1 MTKWLRAIALIA
13 VLAVVAAACG
23 GGDTEEG
30 DDGGETPTGEV
41 QAGGTLRLAF
51 DGGSDFFYGM
61 NPTAEYYSVSWE
73 FLRCCMARTLLSY
86 EAVTAEEGGNDL
98 QPDLAAELP
107 EISDDGLTYTFTLKD
122 GIMFGDPVNREITAD
137 DFVTAFNRIA
147 DPEASEGGY
156 WFYYHGLVEG
166 FAEAYDDE
174 KVDEVSGVKAVDDK
188 TLEVTLEQDV
198 GAFPYLVAMAATAP
212 LPQELVDA
220 HPKDLGTFLVSS
232 GPYQWEGMEG
242 IDLSGDEPPSGM
254 NIGRS
259 YVFVRNPSYDP
270 ATDGLRPAYPDRIEV
285 QVGGEVQDL
294 LDKVDAGVIDMCV
307 TCLGTAATLQK
318 YHADPALEERIKIFP
333 NDGIT
338 YTGLNVFQAPFDD
351 VHVRKAVNWA
361 VDRAALL
368 RLIGGEDQGTIA
380 SHFIPPA
387 MMSGIG
393 SDYDPYGTPDQR
405 GDIEAAKA
413 EMQQSKYDT
422 DGDGICDA
430 PECSFIALTTTGDD
444 DAIKT
449 LETMATSFSEI
460 GLEMDIQTLTYSA
473 VVKRCSTMSA
483 HQAFCQAAWGKDFAS
498 AFTYFDP
505 LLDGGENGSNY
516 AFLGTTEEALQEAG
530 YEVPAE
536 GIPSIA
542 EDIDECWALPV
553 GEEANTCW
561 HELDRKVMEE
571 IVPVIVR
578 RFSNNIDILGE
589 RVANYSFSQ
598 FSGQGAID
606 HLALV
611 NGGAE

>member
-1 MTKWLRAIALIA
+1 
-13 VLAVVAAACG
+13 
-23 GGDTEEG
+23 
-30 DDGGETPTGEV
+30 
-41 QAGGTLRLAF
+41 
-51 DGGSDFFYGM
+51 
-61 NPTAEYYSVSWE
+61 
-73 FLRCCMARTLLSY
+73 
-86 EAVTAEEGGNDL
+86 
-98 QPDLAAELP
+98 
-107 EISDDGLTYTFTLKD
+107 
-122 GIMFGDPVNREITAD
+122 
-137 DFVTAFNRIA
+137 
-147 DPEASEGGY
+147 
-156 WFYYHGLVEG
+156 
-166 FAEAYDDE
+166 
-174 KVDEVSGVKAVDDK
+174 
-188 TLEVTLEQDV
+188 
-198 GAFPYLVAMAATAP
+198 
-212 LPQELVDA
+212 
-220 HPKDLGTFLVSS
+220 
-232 GPYQWEGMEG
+232 
-242 IDLSGDEPPSGM
+242 
-254 NIGRS
+254 
-259 YVFVRNPSYDP
+259 VFVRNPSYDP

-307 TCLGTAATLQK
+307 TCLGTAPTLQK
-318 YHADPALEERIKIFP
+318 YHADPALEERIKVFP

-430 PECSFIALTTTGDD
+430 PECSFVALTTTGDD

-498 AFTYFDP
+498 AYTYFDP
-505 LLDGGENGSNY
+505 LLNGGENGSNY

-536 GIPSIA
+536 GIPSIDA
-542 EDIDECWALPV
+542 DIDECWALPV

-561 HELDRKVMEE
+561 QELDRKVMEE

-589 RVANYSFSQ
+589 RISNYSFSQ